1 MHSKVVKKI
10 GFGGGCH
17 WCTEAVFQSLR
28 GVLFVEQGYIASTE
42 PNSSFSEAVIVSYDS
57 LTVDIRT
64 LIEIHIRTHS
74 STSRHRLRNKYRSAV
89 YFFSESQWQSVN
101 EALNEIQKE
110 FEKEII
116 TLVLPFVSF
125 KESSEQFKNYYK
137 QDPERPFCQL
147 YIEPKLDRI
156 KAEFSHLA
164 GSDQA
169 K

>member
-57 LTVDIRT
+57 
-64 LIEIHIRTHS
+64 
-74 STSRHRLRNKYRSAV
+74 V
-89 YFFSESQWQSVN
+89 YFFSESQSQSVN